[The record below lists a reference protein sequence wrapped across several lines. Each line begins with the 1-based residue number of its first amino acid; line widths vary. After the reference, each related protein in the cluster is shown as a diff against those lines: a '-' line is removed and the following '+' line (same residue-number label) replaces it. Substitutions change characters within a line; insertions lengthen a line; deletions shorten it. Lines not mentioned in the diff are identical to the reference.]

1 MQTLENR
8 VLYVSEDEGTSELL
22 TVLLATS
29 GYYVLTAPTLVTAQL
44 VSRAQTFNMYVID
57 AQFWG
62 GEGTELCR
70 IIRGVDPLSP
80 VILHSSD
87 AAESARREALDAGA
101 TFYILKPDIGKLIE
115 AVSYVTCDPLPEGCE
130 SRRGVR
136 PRPLHAEP

>member
-22 TVLLATS
+22 TVLLARR
-29 GYYVLTAPTLVTAQL
+29 GHHVLTAPTLVTAHL

-70 IIRGVDPLSP
+70 IIRVFDPLSP

-87 AAESARREALDAGA
+87 AVESARQGALDAGA

-115 AVSYVTCDPLPEGCE
+115 AVSHVTCDLLREGCE
-130 SRRGVR
+130 SGSVVR
-136 PRPLHAEP
+136 PRPLHAKP